1 MGVTVVKRTR
11 LSPEERQERDRDRYL
26 KRLNKLTEK
35 AANLQTE
42 IEAATQERNQINAE
56 RIKIQRVLE
65 ALGDSEKDDI
75 EEAGGNPGLTKD
87 RIGQGG

>member
-35 AANLQTE
+35 AVNLETE
-42 IEAATQERNQINAE
+42 IETATQEWRQINVE
-56 RIKIQRVLE
+56 RIKIQRVLK
-65 ALGDSEKDDI
+65 ALGGIEDDV
-75 EEAGGNPGLTKD
+75 EEE
-87 RIGQGG
+87 QGK

>member
-35 AANLQTE
+35 AVNLETE
-42 IEAATQERNQINAE
+42 IETATQELRQINVE
-56 RIKIQRVLE
+56 RIKIQRVLK
-65 ALGDSEKDDI
+65 ALGGIEDDV
-75 EEAGGNPGLTKD
+75 EEE
-87 RIGQGG
+87 QGK

>member
-11 LSPEERQERDRDRYL
+11 LSPEERQERDRDRYQKL
-26 KRLNKLTEK
+26 LDRLTEK

-65 ALGDSEKDDI
+65 ALGGIEDDV
-75 EEAGGNPGLTKD
+75 EEE
-87 RIGQGG
+87 QGK

>member
-35 AANLQTE
+35 AVNLETE
-42 IEAATQERNQINAE
+42 IETATQELRQINVE
-56 RIKIQRVLE
+56 GIKIQRVLK
-65 ALGDSEKDDI
+65 ALGGIEDDV
-75 EEAGGNPGLTKD
+75 EEE
-87 RIGQGG
+87 QGK